1 MPRPSSGHR
10 RPTSQSLK
18 MGKLLLVLA
27 TVLLC
32 SAFVTAQVKP
42 NEEIGRVTV
51 QVPLLSNGKP
61 VMSQDNELVE
71 VARVVE
77 VKPGKLT
84 AEEVVVPLVK
94 VRNMRAIRDTENPG
108 VPNPGIPNPGM
119 PNPGIPNRGM
129 PNPGIENPGMPNPGI
144 PNPGMPNPGIPNRG
158 MPNPGIEN
166 PGMPNPGIPN
176 PGMPN
181 PGIPNRSMPNP
192 GIENPGMPNPGIP
205 NPGVPNPGIPNPG
218 MPNPGIPNPGMPNP
232 GIPNRGMPNPGIPNP
247 GMPNPGIPNPG
258 MPNPGIPVQTASSEV
273 QPTVVAP
280 ANTTTEPGPIMIKGA
295 KSCHQLLLASSA
307 PAKPLPV
314 QESCDQLCTKF
325 ELMPICAYNGV
336 CIHEF
341 PNQCVMDTFNCKHR
355 DLAFRAVDEDICMMD
370 LCARRCKEQDLK
382 I

>member
-1 MPRPSSGHR
+1 
-10 RPTSQSLK
+10 

-61 VMSQDNELVE
+61 VMSQDKELVE

-84 AEEVVVPLVK
+84 PEEVVVPLVK
-94 VRNMRAIRDTENPG
+94 VRNMRAIRDTENPSK
-108 VPNPGIPNPGM
+108 PNPGIPNPGM

-129 PNPGIENPGMPNPGI
+129 PNPGIETPGMPNPGI
-144 PNPGMPNPGIPNRG
+144 PNPGMPNPGIPNR
-158 MPNPGIEN
+158 
-166 PGMPNPGIPN
+166 
-176 PGMPN
+176 
-181 PGIPNRSMPNP
+181 
-192 GIENPGMPNPGIP
+192 
-205 NPGVPNPGIPNPG
+205 
-218 MPNPGIPNPGMPNP
+218 
-232 GIPNRGMPNPGIPNP
+232 
-247 GMPNPGIPNPG
+247 
-258 MPNPGIPVQTASSEV
+258 A
-273 QPTVVAP
+273 VVAP
-280 ANTTTEPGPIMIKGA
+280 ANTTTAPGPIMIKGA

-314 QESCDQLCTKF
+314 QENCDQLCTKF
-325 ELMPICAYNGV
+325 ELMPICAYNGI

-355 DLAFRAVDEDICMMD
+355 DLEFRAVDEDICMMD

-382 I
+382 M

>member
-1 MPRPSSGHR
+1 MLSSHIFY
-10 RPTSQSLK
+10 LF
-18 MGKLLLVLA
+18 L
-27 TVLLC
+27 VLLC

-144 PNPGMPNPGIPNRG
+144 PNPGMPNPGIPNR
-158 MPNPGIEN
+158 
-166 PGMPNPGIPN
+166 
-176 PGMPN
+176 
-181 PGIPNRSMPNP
+181 
-192 GIENPGMPNPGIP
+192 
-205 NPGVPNPGIPNPG
+205 GVPNPGIPNPG

>member
-61 VMSQDNELVE
+61 VMSQDKELVE

-84 AEEVVVPLVK
+84 PEEVVVPLVK
-94 VRNMRAIRDTENPG
+94 VRNMRAIRDTENPSK
-108 VPNPGIPNPGM
+108 PNPGIPNPGM

-129 PNPGIENPGMPNPGI
+129 PNPGIETPGM
-144 PNPGMPNPGIPNRG
+144 
-158 MPNPGIEN
+158 
-166 PGMPNPGIPN
+166 
-176 PGMPN
+176 
-181 PGIPNRSMPNP
+181 
-192 GIENPGMPNPGIP
+192 
-205 NPGVPNPGIPNPG
+205 PNPGIPNPG

-232 GIPNRGMPNPGIPNP
+232 GIPNRGMPNPGIETP

-258 MPNPGIPVQTASSEV
+258 MPNPGIPLQPASSDV
-273 QPTVVAP
+273 QPAVVAP
-280 ANTTTEPGPIMIKGA
+280 ANTTTAPGPIMIKGA

-314 QESCDQLCTKF
+314 QENCDQLCTKF
-325 ELMPICAYNGV
+325 ELMPICAYNGI

-355 DLAFRAVDEDICMMD
+355 DLEFRAVDEDICMMD

-382 I
+382 M